1 MADGAPDPGRGGD
14 DAGFEAAVQGLEQA
28 FSRLVLQHRQVMVR
42 YAAALSPALSVG
54 AMKAF
59 MMLANEGTMTP
70 SAVAEGLLV
79 DRAQV
84 SRMVRDLEAAGLITR
99 EPDPRDRRSALLS
112 ASPEGLARP

>member
-1 MADGAPDPGRGGD
+1 MADGAPDPGGGGD

-59 MMLANEGTMTP
+59 MMLA
-70 SAVAEGLLV
+70 
-79 DRAQV
+79 
-84 SRMVRDLEAAGLITR
+84 
-99 EPDPRDRRSALLS
+99 
-112 ASPEGLARP
+112 PEERVTIW